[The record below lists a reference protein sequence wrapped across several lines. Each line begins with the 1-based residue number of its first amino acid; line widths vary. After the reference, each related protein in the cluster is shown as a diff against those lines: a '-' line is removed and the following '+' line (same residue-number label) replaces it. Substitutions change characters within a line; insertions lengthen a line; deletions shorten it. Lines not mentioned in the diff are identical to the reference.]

1 MGRGMGRGWD
11 RSMVPGPHQG
21 DTSLGDHYA
30 FLKISKTQK
39 AGCDRVGVSRVHEP
53 CLSAL
58 SACGP
63 TGQLTP
69 PPPEYPPP
77 GPNASTCA
85 SSQHVLHPSLP
96 LETCNPTFTVRP
108 KMDSC
113 FQDGG
118 CSVCFP
124 LHCNLCL
131 FGTLYP
137 SQCLF

>member
-96 LETCNPTFTVRP
+96 LESGGPRLHLQGGGWRP
-108 KMDSC
+108 KLSTC
-113 FQDGG
+113 AG
-118 CSVCFP
+118 P
-124 LHCNLCL
+124 
-131 FGTLYP
+131 GTSTQGPFHSHKTPGNWDY
-137 SQCLF
+137 